1 MLLGQKPRQIAY
13 FVPDIRVF
21 AEQHSRM
28 FGSGPFFAVD
38 NIKFTYCEYRGKPS
52 DWDHSAAFGQWG
64 DLMVEIMQQN
74 KPGASVLTDAFP
86 AGSRQNGVHHM
97 AYFVD
102 DPAAV
107 VASFEKQGY
116 PLAMHCGLE
125 NGMEVFMVDT
135 VALYGHMTEL
145 YAPTPVLTG
154 FYDFILDQSKGFD
167 GKDPV
172 RTINF

>member
-13 FVPDIRVF
+13 YVPDIRVF
-21 AEQHSRM
+21 AERHSKM

-38 NIKFTYCEYRGKPS
+38 NIKLSYCNHRGKPIK
-52 DWDHSAAFGQWG
+52 WDHSAAFGQWG

-74 KPGASVLTDAFP
+74 KPGPSVLTDVFP
-86 AGSRQNGVHHM
+86 PGSGRNGVHHV

-102 DPAAV
+102 DPAAT
-107 VASFEKQGY
+107 VAALEKNGY
-116 PLAMHCGLE
+116 PLAMHCGLD

-145 YAPTPVLTG
+145 YAPTPVIIG
-154 FYDFILDQSKGFD
+154 FYDFVREQSVGFD

-172 RTINF
+172 RTISF